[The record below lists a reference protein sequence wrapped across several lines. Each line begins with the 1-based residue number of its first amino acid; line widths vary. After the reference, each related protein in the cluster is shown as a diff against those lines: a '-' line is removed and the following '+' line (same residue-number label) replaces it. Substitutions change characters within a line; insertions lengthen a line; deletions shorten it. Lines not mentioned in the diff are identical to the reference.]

1 MIDIASIFKDR
12 TLDSVKLI
20 SYGFLEEKD
29 GYFKEFP
36 IMQGTYKAVIHIPY
50 DGIADFNVYDSE
62 NGEEYL
68 PAHVY
73 NASGSVVG
81 EMHKSC
87 EEVLKDIAEK
97 CYISENAQSKQA
109 KRIIKHIEE
118 EYGAEPEYLWSR
130 FPDCAAMR
138 VPGKKSWFALT
149 VQIPKNK
156 VGADSDEI
164 TDVINLKDEPDKVQ
178 EYIEKG
184 MAFPAYHMNKKH

>member
-1 MIDIASIFKDR
+1 MIDIVSIFKDR

-29 GYFKEFP
+29 GYFEEFP

-73 NASGSVVG
+73 NASGAFVG
-81 EMHKSC
+81 EIHKCC

-97 CYISENAQSKQA
+97 CYILESSKSEQA
-109 KRIIKHIEE
+109 ERIIAHIKE

-138 VPGKKSWFALT
+138 VPGKKIMGL
-149 VQIPKNK
+149 
-156 VGADSDEI
+156 
-164 TDVINLKDEPDKVQ
+164 
-178 EYIEKG
+178 
-184 MAFPAYHMNKKH
+184 H